1 MSGQSRTKKALWML
15 GSSVLALALL
25 MWLLRDVSW
34 PRLLAQAQAMP
45 AWVWLASICGMVCS
59 HVLRAGRLRE
69 EWSGVLHLHWHSA
82 WALLVRHSA
91 WVVIAPMRAGE
102 AVYVWALHR
111 QGGVAISDAALSLLK
126 LRLQDVAVLGC
137 LACLTWLPVPFA
149 LRALAALLALAAA
162 IWLFPWLWQLAVA
175 RVQPARATPLAPV
188 RWRAWAYALSNWLV
202 KLAALGLPLAML
214 TQASAAIGFAGALGG
229 EFGAALPAQPP
240 AGLGPYEAGIWT
252 GVQLWLALPG
262 LANSPPPAPLDLA
275 AAALLVH
282 FLALAITIGSATL
295 ASLLGWSTQNYPRC
309 IPLASTP

>member
-1 MSGQSRTKKALWML
+1 MSGQSRTKKAVWML
-15 GSSVLALALL
+15 ASSVLAFGLLA
-25 MWLLRDVSW
+25 WLLRDVSW
-34 PRLLAQAQAMP
+34 PRLAAQAQAVP
-45 AWVWLASICGMVCS
+45 GWVWLTSVCGMVCS

-69 EWSGVLHLHWHSA
+69 EWSGVLQLRWHSA

-111 QGGVAISDAALSLLK
+111 QGGVSVADAALSLLK
-126 LRLQDVAVLGC
+126 LRLQDVAVLSC
-137 LACLTWLPVPFA
+137 LACLTWLPLPWP
-149 LRALAALLALAAA
+149 LRAAAALLALAAA

-175 RVQPARATPLAPV
+175 RVQPARAAPLAAV
-188 RWRAWAYALSNWLV
+188 RWRAWAFAVSNWLV

-214 TQASAAIGFAGALGG
+214 AQTSAATAFAGALGG

-252 GVQLWLALPG
+252 GVQLWLALPST
-262 LANSPPPAPLDLA
+262 LTEATPQDLA
-275 AAALLVH
+275 AAGLLVH

-309 IPLASTP
+309 LPVASAP

>member
-1 MSGQSRTKKALWML
+1 MSGQSLRKKVAWML
-15 GSSVLALALL
+15 GSSLLALGLL
-25 MWLLRDVSW
+25 VWLLRDVSW
-34 PRLLAQAQAMP
+34 PRLAAQAQAVP
-45 AWVWLASICGMVCS
+45 WWVWLASSGGMMCS

-69 EWSGVLHLHWHSA
+69 EWAGVLHLHWHSA

-111 QGGVAISDAALSLLK
+111 QGGVSVPDAALSLLK
-126 LRLQDVAVLGC
+126 LRLQDIAVLGC
-137 LACLTWLPVPFA
+137 LACLTWLPLPWPWRA
-149 LRALAALLALAAA
+149 ATALAALAAA
-162 IWLFPWLWQLAVA
+162 IWLFPWLWQQAVA

-188 RWRAWAYALSNWLV
+188 RWRAWAFALSNWLV

-214 TQASAAIGFAGALGG
+214 AQASAATAFAGVLGG

-262 LANSPPPAPLDLA
+262 MVASAAPQDLA

-295 ASLLGWSTQNYPRC
+295 ASLLGWSVQSYPRC
-309 IPLASTP
+309 VPLASTP

>member
-1 MSGQSRTKKALWML
+1 MSGQSRGKKLLWLL
-15 GSSVLALALL
+15 GSSLLAVALL
-25 MWLLRDVSW
+25 AWLLRDVSW
-34 PRLLAQAQAMP
+34 PRLLAQAQAVP
-45 AWVWLASICGMVCS
+45 TWAWLASVCGMVCS

-111 QGGVAISDAALSLLK
+111 QGGVAVSDAALSLLK
-126 LRLQDVAVLGC
+126 LRLQDIAVLGS
-137 LACLTWLPVPFA
+137 LACLTWLPLPLV
-149 LRALAALLALAAA
+149 LRALAALVALAAA

-175 RVQPARATPLAPV
+175 RVQPNRAAPLAAV
-188 RWRAWAYALSNWLV
+188 RWRAWAFAVSNWVV

-214 TQASAAIGFAGALGG
+214 TQATAATAFAGALGG

-262 LANSPPPAPLDLA
+262 QATPVAAPPDLA
-275 AAALLVH
+275 AAALVVH
-282 FLALAITIGSATL
+282 FLALAVTLGSASV
-295 ASLLGWSTQNYPRC
+295 ASLLGWSAQNYPRC
-309 IPLASTP
+309 IPLASIP

>member
-1 MSGQSRTKKALWML
+1 MSSQTRGKKVLWML
-15 GSSVLALALL
+15 GSSVLAVALL
-25 MWLLRDVSW
+25 AWLLRDVSW
-34 PRLLAQAQAMP
+34 PRLLAQAQAVP
-45 AWVWLASICGMVCS
+45 AWAWLASVVGMVCS

-69 EWSGVLHLHWHSA
+69 EWSGVLHLRWHTA

-137 LACLTWLPVPFA
+137 LACLTWLPLPLAWRAVTA
-149 LRALAALLALAAA
+149 LVALAAA

-175 RVQPARATPLAPV
+175 RVQPARAVPLVPV
-188 RWRAWAYALSNWLV
+188 RWRAWAFALSNWLV

-214 TQASAAIGFAGALGG
+214 TQASVATAFAGALGG

-262 LANSPPPAPLDLA
+262 QIAPVAMPLDLA
-275 AAALLVH
+275 AAALVVH
-282 FLALAITIGSATL
+282 FLALAVTLGSATV
-295 ASLLGWSTQNYPRC
+295 AGLLGWSTQIYPRR
-309 IPLASTP
+309 IP